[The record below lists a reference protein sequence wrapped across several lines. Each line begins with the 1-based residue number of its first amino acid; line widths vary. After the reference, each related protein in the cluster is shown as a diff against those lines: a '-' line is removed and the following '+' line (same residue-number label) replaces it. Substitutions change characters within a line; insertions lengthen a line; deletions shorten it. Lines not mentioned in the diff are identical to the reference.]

1 MGMQV
6 RICYKEN
13 AFLTIFI
20 MVHVY
25 TFDGVRKLVRS
36 NVLLYFKMI
45 NSIQRVF

>member
-20 MVHVY
+20 MVY